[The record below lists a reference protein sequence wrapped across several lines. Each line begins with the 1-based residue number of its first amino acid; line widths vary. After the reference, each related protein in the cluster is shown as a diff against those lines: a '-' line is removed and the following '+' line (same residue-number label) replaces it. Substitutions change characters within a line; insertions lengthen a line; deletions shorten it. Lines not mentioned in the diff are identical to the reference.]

1 MLCQGSR
8 AKKCY
13 RIVSIPRERWPKRG
27 AASGAGSHWRMMTR
41 DQVPGRCGGWVGD
54 GVVHEVMSDLSRER
68 IAVTV
73 CL

>member
-1 MLCQGSR
+1 
-8 AKKCY
+8 
-13 RIVSIPRERWPKRG
+13 
-27 AASGAGSHWRMMTR
+27 MMTR

-54 GVVHEVMSDLSRER
+54 GVQRRFLGILVVHEVMGDLSRER

>member
-1 MLCQGSR
+1 
-8 AKKCY
+8 
-13 RIVSIPRERWPKRG
+13 
-27 AASGAGSHWRMMTR
+27 MMTR

-54 GVVHEVMSDLSRER
+54 GCSAGFLGILVIHEVMSDLSRER